1 MKTKEELLV
10 EENIKLVHFVINKRY
25 KTIIQK
31 INYLGLYED
40 FYQEGC
46 IGLFKA
52 VKAFD
57 ESKGF
62 KFSTFGFRW
71 IDLQLRSFVGKYM
84 PKHYN
89 DNLVSMDKKINKGD
103 KREITLK
110 DAIYSYDEYNGLY
123 SDLKKFAK
131 TTKIKDID
139 TIIDLSLEGLSQR
152 EISTVI
158 GISQPEV
165 SRRVKRFKTEFEIY
179 SSLGELVRINK
190 VS

>member
-10 EENIKLVHFVINKRY
+10 EENIKLVHFAINKKY
-25 KTIIQK
+25 KRINEK
-31 INYLGLYED
+31 IKYLGLYED

-52 VKAFD
+52 AKAFD

-62 KFSTFGFRW
+62 KFTTFAFYW
-71 IDLQLRSFVGKYM
+71 IDFQLRHFVTRYI

-89 DNLVSMDKKINKGD
+89 DNLVSIDRKINKDD

-110 DAIYSYDEYNGLY
+110 DTIYSYDEYNGLY
-123 SDLKKFAK
+123 NDLKNFAK
-131 TTKIKDID
+131 TTKVKDID

-152 EISTVI
+152 EISIVI

-165 SRRVKRFKTEFEIY
+165 SRRVKRFKSEFEIY

>member
-10 EENIKLVHFVINKRY
+10 EENMKLVHFVINKRY

-57 ESKGF
+57 ETKGF
-62 KFSTFGFRW
+62 KFSTYGFKW
-71 IDLQLRSFVGKYM
+71 IDLQLRGFVTRYI

-131 TTKIKDID
+131 TTKVKDID

-152 EISTVI
+152 EISIVI

-165 SRRVKRFKTEFEIY
+165 SRRVKRFKSEFEIY
-179 SSLGELVRINK
+179 SSLGELIRINK